1 MSVTQLDHLNLSV
14 NNFKETVEWYQN
26 VFGFILVEEGIQDE
40 KPWGVIQK
48 ISALLCIYE
57 QQDLVLLDR
66 FESAEKSIHYLA
78 HFGLRIDNQQE
89 WEETIKREKID
100 IMYDGPIRWPKSLS
114 WYIKD
119 PTGWEIE
126 VALWDNNQI
135 QFEN

>member
-14 NNFKETVEWYQN
+14 SNFKETVEWYQK
-26 VFGFILVEEGIQDE
+26 VFGFILVEKGIQDD
-40 KPWGVIQK
+40 KPWGIIQK
-48 ISALLCIYE
+48 ESALLCIYE

-78 HFGLRIDNQQE
+78 HFGLRIDNQQV

-100 IMYDGPIRWPKSLS
+100 VMYDGPIRWPKSIA

-126 VALWDNNQI
+126 VVLWDNNKI
-135 QFEN
+135 QFEK